1 MFRRRG
7 FTLVE
12 LLVVIAIIG
21 ILIALLLPAVQAARE
36 AARRSQCT
44 NSLKQ
49 IGLAF
54 HNYHDVHRKFPAY
67 QYPVAGASSWHGH
80 GALTMILPFLEQRPV
95 YDKVNW
101 KLQWEDD
108 TNQPRLTKIATFIC
122 PSDIPFPDQKYPGNN
137 YAVCGGAR
145 INLYD
150 SGNPN
155 EASGI
160 FVRYRESGFADI
172 TDGSS
177 NVVMLSELL
186 KGDNNDS
193 ALNKERDFTYQL
205 SGYTDKF
212 PSASQIESLGNTC
225 DSTAQSWQ
233 KSNGGRDWFAGVP
246 GQIAFN
252 TVAPPNWKHISCCEG
267 GNYGLTCDR
276 NGIVPPRSKHP
287 GGVNVA
293 MGDASVRFISET
305 IDLLLWQRAGA
316 RADGNPIQ
324 LGN

>member
-44 NSLKQ
+44 NHLKQ
-49 IGLAF
+49 LALAF
-54 HNYHDVHRKFPAY
+54 HNYHDTHRKFPAY
-67 QYPVAGASSWHGH
+67 QYPVAGASSWLGH
-80 GALTMILPFLEQRPV
+80 GPFTMILPFIEQRPV
-95 YDKVNW
+95 YDKVNFTLAW
-101 KLQWEDD
+101 DNG
-108 TNQPRLTKIATFIC
+108 NQPNATKIETFIC
-122 PSDIPFPDQKYPGNN
+122 PSDIAYADQSRPGNN
-137 YAVCGGAR
+137 YAVCAGGR
-145 INLYD
+145 VNLYD

-172 TDGSS
+172 QDGSS
-177 NVVMLSELL
+177 NVVMLGELL
-186 KGDNNDS
+186 KGDGTDS
-193 ALNKERDFTYQL
+193 ALNKERDFTNQL
-205 SGYTDKF
+205 PAHTDKF
-212 PSASQIESLGNTC
+212 PPQSEIESLGATC
-225 DSTAQSWQ
+225 DGTASSWQ
-233 KSNGGRDWFAGVP
+233 NSNGGREWMASFP
-246 GQIAFN
+246 GMVAFN
-252 TVAPPNWKHISCCEG
+252 TVAPPNWKHISCCDG
-267 GNYGLTCDR
+267 SAFGYTCDR

-293 MGDASVRFISET
+293 LGDASVRFISDT
-305 IDLLLWQRAGA
+305 IELLTWQRAGA